1 MNAFIQLLPYQSL
14 KNIFR
19 QLDDLLIWG
28 HYMQAIDKSYYP
40 DYSEIALA
48 MEAVITALK
57 AQRIDALPD
66 AFSNAFALIYQDVC
80 MVLSKLP
87 SGSIF
92 NTLKD
97 PE

>member
-1 MNAFIQLLPYQSL
+1 MHSSSSCHTNPL

-57 AQRIDALPD
+57 AQRSDALPD

-80 MVLSKLP
+80 MVLLKLLRFHLL
-87 SGSIF
+87 IR
-92 NTLKD
+92 
-97 PE
+97 